1 MWRDP
6 IVEEIHRVR
15 DEQAKK
21 FGYDLHAICEDV
33 RKKQAASDRNV
44 VTRPP
49 RKPAIHDA
57 A

>member
-21 FGYDLHAICEDV
+21 FDYDLHAICEYILE
-33 RKKQAASDRNV
+33 RRSTSDRKL
-44 VTRPP
+44 VTRSP
-49 RKPAIHDA
+49 RAPAVHDA

>member
-21 FGYDLHAICEDV
+21 FGYDLHAICEDI
-33 RKKQAASDRNV
+33 RKKQAMSDQKV

-49 RKPAIHDA
+49 RKPAVHNA

>member
-15 DEQAKK
+15 DEQAEK
-21 FGYDLHAICEDV
+21 FGYDLHAICEDI
-33 RKKQAASDRNV
+33 RKRQATSDRKL
-44 VTRPP
+44 VTRSP
-49 RKPAIHDA
+49 RKPAVNDA

>member
-15 DEQAKK
+15 DEQATK
-21 FGYDLHAICEDV
+21 FGDDLHAICEDI
-33 RKKQAASDRNV
+33 RKRQATSQRKL

-49 RKPAIHDA
+49 RKPAVHDA

>member
-15 DEQAKK
+15 DELAASL
-21 FGYDLHAICEDV
+21 GDDLHAICEDI
-33 RKKQAASDRNV
+33 RKKEAASGRTL

-49 RKPAIHDA
+49 RKPVVHNA

>member
-1 MWRDP
+1 MSRDP

-21 FGYDLHAICEDV
+21 FAYDLHAICEDV
-33 RKKQAASDRNV
+33 REKQGTSGRKI

-49 RKPAIHDA
+49 RNPAVQNA

>member
-15 DEQAKK
+15 DEHAKR
-21 FGYDLHAICEDV
+21 FGYDMHAICEDI
-33 RKKQAASDRNV
+33 RKKQATSGRTV

-49 RKPAIHDA
+49 RKPAVNDA